1 MSAKQKHSEANADAA
16 VADNRP
22 ASGIAVGGTVIHSEL
37 GEGVLLREEGGGYA
51 RVFFRSHGERQVLV
65 SSLSQAAT
73 WDEQVISSLQPAT
86 PEAVRRLWLAI
97 EAERLPLMDSAATL
111 TSAKVDLLP
120 HQIVLTYKIANASPR
135 RFLVADAVG
144 LGKTIETALILRELA
159 SRGELKRA
167 LMIVPAGLVEN
178 WRRELNERFSLDFE
192 VFGWEGDVTD
202 RRSNAFAKHDR
213 MIVSI
218 DTLKRPA
225 RVKRLLEAARWDLIV
240 FDEAH
245 HLTAYES
252 GNKVRRT
259 QNFKLAEALREHTRD
274 LLLLSATPHQ
284 GDHFRFWM
292 LIRLLDSRL
301 FENPGDM
308 IDNRHRLNSVVFRRT
323 QADACNASGEPL
335 FARRQVHTS
344 AFHLGDA
351 EKKFYDALM
360 TYLRDGYN
368 LAAARGGKG
377 QSLGFVMTIFQ
388 KIASSSFAAVAST
401 LRRRLLMLTIH
412 EALVCDE
419 NLDTDGRDRAFAE
432 ARELIRS
439 MHGLGDDPM
448 GRAEADRMLADAKL
462 HLLRR
467 LEAQVVPVQPDTE
480 LTAAG
485 DEESAAA
492 LVAVALPEE
501 RKRIR
506 ELLAE
511 LPAGAESKTEELLRG
526 LGDLW
531 RSNPQ
536 EKVVVFTTY
545 LGSVDTL
552 RAAIEQRYPGK
563 GVEVL
568 KGGDHGAKIAA
579 EKRFR
584 RPDGP
589 RVLIC
594 TAAGREGINLQ
605 FARVLFNHDLP
616 WNPMD
621 MEQRIGRIHR
631 YGQRDTAQVYN
642 IVSADT
648 IEGQIFLLLEQ
659 KLLAIAQALGK
670 VDEYGQVTE
679 DLRGQVLGQLA
690 ERISYEQLYQ
700 DAVRDPTLKRTRQE
714 VEVALENARLAR
726 NVVFELFQDLET
738 FNLEDYRRFDDG
750 GAGMN
755 RLLTFV
761 RDCGQATGTALR
773 QVDETVYEAAPPG
786 QPPLRFTTNRELA
799 KDNDEL
805 GLLGLEHPLVRS
817 MLASGRDLA
826 PARRAMTGRLER
838 SSGGPA
844 ILSVWR
850 VEIHGAS
857 GYFRQAI
864 VPLAIDSNGHR
875 LPTGE
880 TLLGNVRDIQPALDS
895 VMAPERRRQL
905 IASVLPE
912 MLRRDVEHR
921 GLLGEGSSLAMQLV
935 GWIELS

>member
-1 MSAKQKHSEANADAA
+1 MKANSKTSSALPDAA
-16 VADNRP
+16 HAQHL
-22 ASGIAVGGTVIHSEL
+22 GVGGFVPGDTVIHTEL
-37 GEGVLLREEGGGYA
+37 GEGVLLRVEGGGYA
-51 RVFFRSHGERQVLV
+51 RAFFRAHGERQVLV
-65 SSLSQAAT
+65 SSLTRAAT
-73 WDEQVISSLQPAT
+73 WDEQVVSSPQPAT
-86 PEAVRRLWLAI
+86 AEALRRLWLAI

-159 SRGELKRA
+159 SRGELARA
-167 LMIVPAGLVEN
+167 IMVVPAGLVEN
-178 WRRELNERFSLDFE
+178 WRRELNDTFSLDFE
-192 VFGWEGDVTD
+192 VFGSEGDVTD
-202 RRSNAFAKHDR
+202 RKTNAFAKHHR
-213 MIVSI
+213 LIVSI

-225 RVKRLLEAARWDLIV
+225 RVKRLLEAPRWDLIV

-245 HLTAYES
+245 HLTANES
-252 GNKVRRT
+252 GNKVRKT
-259 QNFKLAEALREHTRD
+259 QNFRLAEALREHSRD
-274 LLLLSATPHQ
+274 MLLLSATPHQ

-292 LIRLLDSRL
+292 LIRLLDPRL
-301 FENPGDM
+301 FENTVDM
-308 IDNRHRLNSVVFRRT
+308 VDNRHRLNAVVFRRT
-323 QADACNASGEPL
+323 QADACDANGDPL
-335 FARRQVHTS
+335 FSRRQVHTS
-344 AFHLGDA
+344 AFPLTPS

-360 TYLRDGYN
+360 DYLRDGYN
-368 LAAARGGKG
+368 LAAAVGSKG
-377 QSLGFVMTIFQ
+377 QALGFVMTIFQ

-419 NLDTDGRDRAFAE
+419 NLDTDGRDRAFSE
-432 ARELIRS
+432 ARELLRS
-439 MHGLGDDPM
+439 MHAMADDMM
-448 GRAEADRMLADAKL
+448 GRAGVDRLLADAKL
-462 HLLRR
+462 QLLKK
-467 LEAQVVPVQPDTE
+467 LGEKIIPQQADTE
-480 LTAAG
+480 VAATG
-485 DEESAAA
+485 EEESAAA

-506 ELLAE
+506 ALLDE
-511 LPAGAESKTEELLRG
+511 LPAGIESKTEELLRG

-531 RSNPQ
+531 RSNPL

-552 RAAIEQRYPGK
+552 RAAIDERFPGK

-584 RPDGP
+584 RHDGP

-659 KLLAIAQALGK
+659 KLLAIAQTLGK
-670 VDEYGQVTE
+670 MDEYGQVTE

-690 ERISYEQLYQ
+690 ERISYDQLYQ
-700 DAVRDPTLKRTRQE
+700 DAVRDPTLKRTKQE
-714 VEVALENARLAR
+714 LEVALENAKLAR
-726 NVVFELFQDLET
+726 NVVFQLFQDLDS
-738 FNLEDYRRFDDG
+738 FNLEDYSKFDDG

-755 RLLTFV
+755 RLLAFA
-761 RDCGQATGTALR
+761 RDSAQALGADMR
-773 QVDETVYEAAPPG
+773 QAEDGIYEITLPHGEAHV
-786 QPPLRFTTNRELA
+786 FTTNRQTA
-799 KDNDEL
+799 KDDDDL
-805 GLLGLEHPLVRS
+805 GLLGLEHSLVRQMIAGS
-817 MLASGRDLA
+817 HDLPAGERAIMGRS
-826 PARRAMTGRLER
+826 ER
-838 SSGGPA
+838 FAAQPCV
-844 ILSVWR
+844 LSVWR
-850 VEIHGAS
+850 VEIHGTS

-864 VPLAIDSNGHR
+864 IPLAVDGKGHR
-875 LPTGE
+875 LPTGDAMLTSLRE
-880 TLLGNVRDIQPALDS
+880 VQPALEGVLDRS
-895 VMAPERRRQL
+895 LRQAL
-905 IASVLPE
+905 VASTLPE
-912 MLRRDVEHR
+912 MLRREVEHR
-921 GLLGEGSSLAMQLV
+921 GLLREDNSLAMRLIAWV
-935 GWIELS
+935 EMG

>member
-1 MSAKQKHSEANADAA
+1 MKTRRGNSDQSETSLRATDIG
-16 VADNRP
+16 VG
-22 ASGIAVGGTVIHSEL
+22 SMAVGETVVHSEL
-37 GEGVLLREEGGGYA
+37 GEGVLLRAEPSGYA
-51 RVFFRSHGERQVLV
+51 RVFFRQHGERQVITA
-65 SSLSQAAT
+65 SLARTAT
-73 WDEQVISSLQPAT
+73 WDEQVVASLQPAT
-86 PEAVRRLWLAI
+86 PEALRRLWLAI
-97 EAERLPLMDSAATL
+97 EAERLPFIDSAATL

-159 SRGELKRA
+159 SRGELTRA
-167 LMIVPAGLVEN
+167 LMVVPAGLVEN
-178 WRRELNERFSLDFE
+178 WRRELNETFSLDFE

-202 RRSNAFAKHDR
+202 RRSNAFAKHNR
-213 MIVSI
+213 LIVSI

-225 RVKRLLEAARWDLIV
+225 RLKRLQEAPRWDLTV

-245 HLTAYES
+245 HLTAYQS
-252 GNKVRRT
+252 GNKIRRT

-301 FENPGDM
+301 FGSPSDM
-308 IDNRHRLNSVVFRRT
+308 VDNRHRLNAVVFRRT
-323 QADACNASGEPL
+323 QADACSASGEPL
-335 FARRQVHTS
+335 FARRQVRTS
-344 AFHLGDA
+344 TFHLDDA
-351 EKKFYDALM
+351 EKAFYDALM
-360 TYLRDGYN
+360 AYLRDGYN

-377 QSLGFVMTIFQ
+377 QALGFVMTIFQ

-412 EALVCDE
+412 EALVCDD
-419 NLDTDGRDRAFAE
+419 NLDTDGRDRAFAD

-439 MHGLGDDPM
+439 MHGLGDDM
-448 GRAEADRMLADAKL
+448 LSRASADRLLADAKL
-462 HLLRR
+462 QLIRR
-467 LEAQVVPVQPDTE
+467 LDSQTVPAESDNE

-506 ELLAE
+506 ELLAAI
-511 LPAGAESKTEELLRG
+511 PAGAESKTEELLRG
-526 LGDLW
+526 LGELW
-531 RSNPQ
+531 RSNQ
-536 EKVVVFTTY
+536 AEKVVVFTTY
-545 LGSVDTL
+545 LGSLDAL
-552 RAAIEQRYPGK
+552 RSAIEQRYPGK

-568 KGGDHGAKIAA
+568 KGGDQGAKTAA

-584 RPDGP
+584 RADGP

-642 IVSADT
+642 VVSADT

-700 DAVRDPTLKRTRQE
+700 DAVCDPTLKRTKQE
-714 VEVALENARLAR
+714 LEVALENARLAR
-726 NVVFELFQDLET
+726 NLVFELFQDLES
-738 FNLEDYRRFDDG
+738 FNVEDYRQFDDG

-755 RLLTFV
+755 RLLAFV
-761 RDCGQATGTALR
+761 RDCVQANGASLL
-773 QVDETVYEAAPPG
+773 QKGEHVYEVALPG
-786 QPPLRFTTNRELA
+786 DGSHVFTTSRELA
-799 KDNDEL
+799 KDNDGLE
-805 GLLGLEHPLVRS
+805 LLGLEHPLVRRLLDS
-817 MLASGRDLA
+817 SREF
-826 PARRAMTGRLER
+826 PARERALIGRFDR
-838 SSGGPA
+838 PSGEWTV
-844 ILSVWR
+844 LSVWR

-857 GYFRQAI
+857 GFFRQAI
-864 VPLAIDSNGHR
+864 VPLAVSGAGHR
-875 LPTGE
+875 LPNGE
-880 TLLGNVRDIQPALDS
+880 ALLAGLRGIQPAVEGALD
-895 VMAPERRRQL
+895 AERRRHL
-905 IASVLPE
+905 ISSVLPQ

-921 GLLGEGSSLAMQLV
+921 GLLGEGSSLAMRLV
-935 GWIELS
+935 AWVELV

>member
-1 MSAKQKHSEANADAA
+1 MKTHGKTVLDHPGAA
-16 VADNRP
+16 VAGVHGVTA
-22 ASGIAVGGTVIHSEL
+22 ASPGDTVVHAEL
-37 GEGVLLREEGGGYA
+37 GEGVLLRIEAGGYA
-51 RVFFRSHGERQVLV
+51 RAFFRAHGERQVLLA
-65 SSLSQAAT
+65 SLERAAT
-73 WDEQVISSLQPAT
+73 WNEQVVASPRPAT
-86 PEAVRRLWLAI
+86 AEAVRRLWLAI

-159 SRGELKRA
+159 SRGELTRA
-167 LMIVPAGLVEN
+167 IMVVPAGLVEN
-178 WRRELNERFSLDFE
+178 WRRELNDTFSLDFE
-192 VFGWEGDVTD
+192 VFGSEGDVTD
-202 RRSNAFAKHDR
+202 RKSNAFAKHNR
-213 MIVSI
+213 LIVSI

-225 RVKRLLEAARWDLIV
+225 RVKRLLDAPRWDLIV

-245 HLTAYES
+245 HLTAYETGS
-252 GNKVRRT
+252 KVRKT
-259 QNFKLAEALREHTRD
+259 QNFRLAEALREHCRD

-292 LIRLLDSRL
+292 LVRLLDPRL

-308 IDNRHRLNSVVFRRT
+308 VDNRHRLNAVVFRRT
-323 QADACNASGEPL
+323 QADACNANGEPL

-344 AFHLGDA
+344 AFHLTEA
-351 EKKFYDALM
+351 EQKFYSALM
-360 TYLRDGYN
+360 GYLRDGYN
-368 LAAARGGKG
+368 LAAASGSKG

-432 ARELIRS
+432 ARELLRS
-439 MHGLGDDPM
+439 MYALSDDLM
-448 GRAEADRMLADAKL
+448 GRAEVDRLLADAKL
-462 HLLRR
+462 QLLKK
-467 LEAQVVPVQPDTE
+467 LGAKIIPQLADSEIA
-480 LTAAG
+480 AAG

-492 LVAVALPEE
+492 LVSVALPEE

-506 ELLAE
+506 TLLAD
-511 LPAGAESKTEELLRG
+511 LPGGIESKSEELLRG

-552 RAAIEQRYPGK
+552 RASIEQRFPGK

-648 IEGQIFLLLEQ
+648 LEGQIFLLLEQ

-690 ERISYEQLYQ
+690 ERISYDHLYQ
-700 DAVRDPTLKRTRQE
+700 DAVRDPTLKRSKQE
-714 VEVALENARLAR
+714 LDVALENAKMAR
-726 NVVFELFQDLET
+726 NVVFELFQDLES
-738 FNLEDYRRFDDG
+738 FNLADYRQFEDG
-750 GAGMN
+750 GAGME
-755 RLLTFV
+755 RLLQFV
-761 RDCGQATGTALR
+761 REWALAAGVAIR
-773 QVDETVYEAAPPG
+773 QIRDDVFEVGLPGDETH
-786 QPPLRFTTNRELA
+786 RFTTSRETA
-799 KDNDEL
+799 KNNDEL
-805 GLLGLEHPLVRS
+805 GLLGLEHPLIRNVLDRCRN
-817 MLASGRDLA
+817 LAAAERAIMGRFDRLVGE
-826 PARRAMTGRLER
+826 PAA
-838 SSGGPA
+838 
-844 ILSVWR
+844 LSVWR
-850 VEIHGAS
+850 VEIHGAG
-857 GYFRQAI
+857 GYFRQA
-864 VPLAIDSNGHR
+864 VVAIAVDAAGHR
-875 LPTGE
+875 IPTGDV
-880 TLLGNVRDIQPALDS
+880 LLNGMREVQPAS
-895 VMAPERRRQL
+895 AGAMNAPLRS
-905 IASVLPE
+905 AFVSGVLPE
-912 MLRRDVEHR
+912 MLRRESQHR
-921 GLLGEGSSLAMQLV
+921 GLLSEDSSLAMRLV
-935 GWIELS
+935 AWIEHA